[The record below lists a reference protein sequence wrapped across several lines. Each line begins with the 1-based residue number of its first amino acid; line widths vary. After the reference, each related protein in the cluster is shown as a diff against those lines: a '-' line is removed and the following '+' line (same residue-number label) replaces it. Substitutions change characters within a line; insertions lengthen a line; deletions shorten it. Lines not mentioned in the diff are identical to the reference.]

1 MQAALFRQPCGC
13 SAHPAL
19 FRLVHVIVVRS
30 ARAGY
35 ALSSTAG
42 AIRMS
47 EIGYALGRAL
57 MSVIFII
64 SGYNK
69 VVAIGGFVGYLTR
82 LGVPSPEIIAWVV
95 AVFELVAG
103 IMLLV
108 GFKTR
113 WAALGLFIFTGIA
126 LYLGH
131 KFWAVPPQ
139 QFSNQFNH
147 ALKNVAMMGGFL
159 LLMAHGG
166 GRLSLDG
173 GRD

>member
-1 MQAALFRQPCGC
+1 
-13 SAHPAL
+13 
-19 FRLVHVIVVRS
+19 
-30 ARAGY
+30 
-35 ALSSTAG
+35 
-42 AIRMS
+42 MS

-57 MSVIFII
+57 LSVIFIV

-69 VVAIGGFVGYLTR
+69 IIAIAGFAAYLTR
-82 LGVPSPEIIAWVV
+82 LGVPSPQVMAWVV
-95 AVFELVAG
+95 GIFELVAG
-103 IMLLV
+103 LMLLV

-113 WAALGLFIFTGIA
+113 WAALGLFIFSGVT

-131 KFWAVPPQ
+131 KFWAVPPEQ
-139 QFSNQFNH
+139 YSNQLNH

-173 GRD
+173 GRT